1 MECAVTLYGVPLAGG
16 GEQVIATFVARPN
29 RFVAHALLPSGEQV
43 VAHIADRGRLIETLI
58 PGVPL
63 CLVHRPGPKRA
74 TQWQAAAAQRSD
86 GTWAS
91 LDTLLPNRL
100 MYGVLQQH
108 LLDGLPA
115 YTDVRR
121 EVQIGQS
128 RFDFVL
134 SGGDRPVVLEVK
146 SAGRIV
152 GDLGL
157 VPDAPSTR
165 AARHVRELAEL
176 THQGYQCVLV
186 VVAQGS
192 VARVAIDDDI
202 DPDLAQAIQAAS
214 HHNVDFIG
222 VSSRF
227 DRNGLYFEHAIPF
240 YMTKS
245 SL

>member
-1 MECAVTLYGVPLAGG
+1 MTMYGVPLAGG

-43 VAHIADRGRLIETLI
+43 VAHIADRGRLVETLI

-108 LLDGLPA
+108 LLAGLPP

-121 EVQIGQS
+121 EVHIGQS

-134 SGGDRPVVLEVK
+134 SGGDLPVVVEVK

-152 GDLGL
+152 GDTGL

-176 THQGYQCVLV
+176 THQGWHSALV
-186 VVAQGS
+186 VVGQGA
-192 VARVAIDDDI
+192 VEHVGIDGKI
-202 DPDLAQAIQAAS
+202 DPHLAAAVRDAQ
-214 HHNVDFIG
+214 HAGVKLIG
-222 VSSRF
+222 ISSRF
-227 DRNGLYFEHAIPF
+227 DRDGLYFKKIVPLF
-240 YMTKS
+240 IST
-245 SL
+245 